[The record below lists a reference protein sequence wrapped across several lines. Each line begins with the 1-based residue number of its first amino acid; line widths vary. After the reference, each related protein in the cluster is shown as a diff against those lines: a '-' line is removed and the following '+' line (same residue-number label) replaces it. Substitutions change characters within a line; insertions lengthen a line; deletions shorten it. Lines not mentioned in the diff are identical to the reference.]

1 MYVSKYPI
9 LCPNCPILCPNYPE
23 NGPGSNQKFSATL
36 WLSILKNQN
45 WLSKQ
50 SSQRIFS
57 IAQSV
62 LELLKKKVLTWTKT
76 CPSSKNVPH
85 IWITTWT
92 QNGANYP
99 KTGPNWS
106 TFQANSMLWN
116 FIIFFSVIFCG
127 SFLMGHK
134 VCWLGRKCDVWISF
148 YNLLVKFR
156 ALFKMKN
163 KSNVLSIYC
172 LN

>member
-1 MYVSKYPI
+1 MSKYPI

-99 KTGPNWS
+99 KTSPNWS
-106 TFQANSMLWN
+106 TFQANSMWWN
-116 FIIFFSVIFCG
+116 FIFFFSVAYFVDHFWWGIRCVG
-127 SFLMGHK
+127 LEESVMYEFLFTIRL
-134 VCWLGRKCDVWISF
+134 WNLGLVLRWTISQM
-148 YNLLVKFR
+148 Y
-156 ALFKMKN
+156 
-163 KSNVLSIYC
+163 
-172 LN
+172 

>member
-1 MYVSKYPI
+1 MSKYPI

-36 WLSILKNQN
+36 WLGTLKNQN

-106 TFQANSMLWN
+106 TFQTNSMWWN
-116 FIIFFSVIFCG
+116 FIIFSVSYFVDHFWWGIRCVGWEESVMYEFFFIIRLWNLG
-127 SFLMGHK
+127 LFLR
-134 VCWLGRKCDVWISF
+134 WRISQIYYLFIVWTS
-148 YNLLVKFR
+148 
-156 ALFKMKN
+156 
-163 KSNVLSIYC
+163 
-172 LN
+172 

>member
-1 MYVSKYPI
+1 MSKYPI

-76 CPSSKNVPH
+76 CPCSQNEPY

-92 QNGANYP
+92 ENRANYP
-99 KTGPNWS
+99 KTGPYWS
-106 TFQANSMLWN
+106 SFQATSMHWSL
-116 FIIFFSVIFCG
+116 ITFFNWHNCG
-127 SFLMGHK
+127 LILMGHDE
-134 VCWLGRKCDVWISF
+134 VWLLGVKCDVWISF
-148 YNLLVKFR
+148 FTPLCKIWGSFEDEE
-156 ALFKMKN
+156 
-163 KSNVLSIYC
+163 
-172 LN
+172 

>member
-1 MYVSKYPI
+1 MSKYPI

-50 SSQRIFS
+50 SSQKIFS

-99 KTGPNWS
+99 KTSPNWS
-106 TFQANSMLWN
+106 TFQANSMWWN
-116 FIIFFSVIFCG
+116 FIFFFSVIFCG
-127 SFLMGHK
+127 SFLMSIRCVGLEES
-134 VCWLGRKCDVWISF
+134 VMYEFFFIIRLWNLGLFLRWRISQM
-148 YNLLVKFR
+148 Y
-156 ALFKMKN
+156 
-163 KSNVLSIYC
+163 
-172 LN
+172 

>member
-1 MYVSKYPI
+1 MSKYPI

-62 LELLKKKVLTWTKT
+62 LELLKKKVLAWTKT

-106 TFQANSMLWN
+106 TFQANSMWWN
-116 FIIFFSVIFCG
+116 FINFFSVSYFVDHFWWGIRCVGLEESVMYEFFFIIRLWNLG
-127 SFLMGHK
+127 LFLR
-134 VCWLGRKCDVWISF
+134 WRISQM
-148 YNLLVKFR
+148 Y
-156 ALFKMKN
+156 
-163 KSNVLSIYC
+163 
-172 LN
+172 

>member
-1 MYVSKYPI
+1 MSKYPI

-116 FIIFFSVIFCG
+116 FIIFSVSYFVDHFWWGIRCVG
-127 SFLMGHK
+127 LEESVMYEFLFII
-134 VCWLGRKCDVWISF
+134 CFWNLGLFLRWRISQM
-148 YNLLVKFR
+148 Y
-156 ALFKMKN
+156 
-163 KSNVLSIYC
+163 
-172 LN
+172 